1 MRNETKNYKI
11 KLKPISPIHIG
22 TGEAYEPM
30 NYVIDM
36 DSKDGK
42 DYMYVFDE
50 FEFVKDLM
58 ISLKR
63 NSEK

>member
-1 MRNETKNYKI
+1 MRNETKNYRI

-30 NYVIDM
+30 NYVIDV
-36 DSKDGK
+36 DPKDGK
-42 DYMYVFDE
+42 DYM
-50 FEFVKDLM
+50 
-58 ISLKR
+58 

>member
-30 NYVIDM
+30 NYVIDKGA
-36 DSKDGK
+36 DDRY
-42 DYMYVFDE
+42 YMYVFDE
-50 FEFVKDLM
+50 FKFFKNLM

-63 NSEK
+63 NLRK